1 MSHVLGLDIG
11 IEGLECPECCCDVF
25 EYESDLDRV
34 ICVNCATVIYFV
46 EKTFKCLFCGKEIP
60 IEDTK
65 EIQLVRCENCCTN
78 FYVLK
83 V

>member
-1 MSHVLGLDIG
+1 MSYMLDLDIDVEG
-11 IEGLECPECCCDVF
+11 IECPECGSDVF
-25 EYESDLDRV
+25 EYESDLDRI
-34 ICVNCATVIYFV
+34 ICVNCATVIYFA
-46 EKTFKCLFCGKEIP
+46 EEYFECPFCVKKIA

-65 EIQLVRCENCCTN
+65 EIQHVWCDKCETF